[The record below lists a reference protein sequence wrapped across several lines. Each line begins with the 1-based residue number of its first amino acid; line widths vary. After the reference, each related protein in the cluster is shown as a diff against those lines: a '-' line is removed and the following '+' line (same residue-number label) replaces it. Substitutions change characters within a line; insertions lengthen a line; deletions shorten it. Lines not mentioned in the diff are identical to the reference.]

1 MTVAALIGVDNHGRV
16 GRMTRHAERGVKDVT
31 VTCRRV
37 INRVM
42 GRRRPFVIMTAE
54 TVHCAVVGVLDHIM
68 NQGAGGADRVDIT
81 GSVMTGGAQ

>member
-16 GRMTRHAERGVKDVT
+16 GRMTTDTERGVKDVT

-37 INRVM
+37 VNRVM

-54 TVHCAVVGVLDHIM
+54 TVHRVVVGVLDHIM
-68 NQGAGGADRVDIT
+68 DQGAGGAHRVDIPI
-81 GSVMTGGAQ
+81 GVMTGGAQ